1 MSRSSEFR
9 GASSLRALIPWA
21 APALLAAGL
30 LSGCSPSEPPPSAA
44 KAEPPVSVAE
54 AAVPESTPGAASEGA
69 EAAGPQPLATGH
81 FGPELEAVEVSLAF
95 RPEPDSA
102 RAGYYGFG
110 ETPTAEQV
118 AGWDIDVRP
127 DGQGL
132 PPGSGS
138 VTDGE
143 MLYEAKCA
151 ECHGSFGE
159 GQGRWPVLAG
169 GQGSLTHDRPDKTVG
184 SYWPY
189 ASTLWDYIHRAMP
202 FYAPQSLED
211 DEVYAIAAYVLY
223 LNDVVDDEFVL
234 THENLASIEM
244 PNAEGFFGP
253 DPRPDVQNALC
264 MENCKDP
271 SEIRIT
277 WDSTAL
283 GVTPTEHF
291 KAEEEAASAAPAPGG
306 DAGGAGPEVPAAAD
320 VDLDEGASTY
330 ARACQACHAAGL
342 AGAPKA
348 DDAAEWARRAEQGW
362 ATLVDH
368 AVNGYQGDAGY
379 MPAKGGQAQLSD
391 AAVAAAV
398 AHMLKPASVE
408 IPH

>member
-1 MSRSSEFR
+1 MSRSSKFVCSFSVLP
-9 GASSLRALIPWA
+9 GVPWA
-21 APALLAAGL
+21 MLALFAAGLAAG
-30 LSGCSPSEPPPSAA
+30 CAPPEPPASPEPTASP
-44 KAEPPVSVAE
+44 EPPAVAD
-54 AAVPESTPGAASEGA
+54 AASVPGEDAVASGL
-69 EAAGPQPLATGH
+69 QSLATGH
-81 FGPELEAVEVSLAF
+81 FGPELEAREISLAF
-95 RPEPDSA
+95 RPEPDPA
-102 RAGYYGFG
+102 RAGHYGLG
-110 ETPTAEQV
+110 ETPTAEQI

-132 PPGSGS
+132 PAGSGS
-138 VTDGE
+138 VADGE
-143 MLYEAKCA
+143 MLYEEKCA

-169 GQGSLTHDRPDKTVG
+169 GEGNLTHDRPEKTVG

-223 LNDVVDDEFVL
+223 LNDIVDDEFVL

-244 PNAEGFFGP
+244 PNADGFFGP
-253 DPRPDVQNALC
+253 DPRPDVRNALC

-277 WDSTAL
+277 WDSTEL

-291 KAEEEAASAAPAPGG
+291 KDDAGAESAARESEAQSAGAAP
-306 DAGGAGPEVPAAAD
+306 DVPALAD
-320 VDLDEGASTY
+320 LDLDEGASTY
-330 ARACQACHAAGL
+330 ATACQACHAAGL

-348 DDAAEWARRAEQGW
+348 DDAAEWARRADQGW
-362 ATLVDH
+362 AILVNH
-368 AVNGYQGDAGY
+368 ALNGYQGEAGY

-398 AHMLKPASVE
+398 VHMLTSAGVDVPQ
-408 IPH
+408 

>member
-1 MSRSSEFR
+1 MSRSSKSPISLS
-9 GASSLRALIPWA
+9 GALRVPGAVLALFAAGLFGGCAPPEPPESPAVADAPA
-21 APALLAAGL
+21 APAQEAEVSGL
-30 LSGCSPSEPPPSAA
+30 QS
-44 KAEPPVSVAE
+44 
-54 AAVPESTPGAASEGA
+54 
-69 EAAGPQPLATGH
+69 LATGH
-81 FGPELEAVEVSLAF
+81 FGPELEAAEISLAF
-95 RPEPDSA
+95 RPEPDPA

-132 PPGSGS
+132 PEGSGS
-138 VTDGE
+138 VADGE
-143 MLYEAKCA
+143 MLYEEKCA

-169 GQGSLTHDRPDKTVG
+169 GQGSLTHDRPEKTVG

-223 LNDVVDDEFVL
+223 LNDIVDDEFVL

-244 PNAEGFFGP
+244 PNAAGFFGP

-291 KAEEEAASAAPAPGG
+291 KDEAAAESTAPASG
-306 DAGGAGPEVPAAAD
+306 AETAGAGPDVPAVA
-320 VDLDEGASTY
+320 DLDLDQGAGTY

-342 AGAPKA
+342 AGAPKI
-348 DDAAEWARRAEQGW
+348 DDAEEWTRRAEQGW
-362 ATLVDH
+362 PILVNH
-368 AVNGYQGDAGY
+368 AVNGYQGEAGY
-379 MPAKGGQAQLSD
+379 MPAKGGQVQLSD

-398 AHMLKPASVE
+398 VYMLKSAGVD
-408 IPH
+408 IPQ

>member
-1 MSRSSEFR
+1 V
-9 GASSLRALIPWA
+9 A
-21 APALLAAGL
+21 AEVGDA
-30 LSGCSPSEPPPSAA
+30 
-44 KAEPPVSVAE
+44 
-54 AAVPESTPGAASEGA
+54 GA
-69 EAAGPQPLATGH
+69 EGLATGH
-81 FGPELEAVEVSLAF
+81 FGPELEAVEISLAF
-95 RPEPDSA
+95 RPEPDPD
-102 RAGYYGFG
+102 RAGYFGYG

-138 VTDGE
+138 VADGE
-143 MLYEAKCA
+143 MLYEEKCA

-223 LNDVVDDEFVL
+223 LNDIVDDDFVL
-234 THENLASIEM
+234 TQENLASIEM
-244 PNAEGFFGP
+244 PNAGGFFGP
-253 DPRPDVQNALC
+253 DPRPDVQNPLC
-264 MENCKDP
+264 MEDCKDP
-271 SEIRIT
+271 SDIRIT

-291 KAEEEAASAAPAPGG
+291 KDDEG
-306 DAGGAGPEVPAAAD
+306 GGAGSGPATAEPAGSVPVARAD
-320 VDLDEGASTY
+320 TDLETGARVY
-330 ARACQACHAAGL
+330 AQACQACHAAGL
-342 AGAPKA
+342 AGAPRA
-348 DDAAEWARRAEQGW
+348 DDAAEWGRRAGQGW
-362 ATLVDH
+362 ATLVNH
-368 AVNGYQGDAGY
+368 AVNGFQGEAGY

-391 AAVAAAV
+391 EEVASAV
-398 AHMLKPASVE
+398 AHMLETAGVD
-408 IPH
+408 

>member
-1 MSRSSEFR
+1 MSRSSNPP
-9 GASSLRALIPWA
+9 LRVLGVLAVFGLAACGPGGSPAAPTTPA
-21 APALLAAGL
+21 APA
-30 LSGCSPSEPPPSAA
+30 P
-44 KAEPPVSVAE
+44 
-54 AAVPESTPGAASEGA
+54 AAS
-69 EAAGPQPLATGH
+69 AGPDVDDAAAPAGLATGH
-81 FGPELEAVEVSLAF
+81 FGPALEAVEISLSF
-95 RPEPDSA
+95 RPEPESD

-110 ETPTAEQV
+110 RAPTEEEI

-132 PPGSGS
+132 PAGSGS

-143 MLYEAKCA
+143 MLYEEKCA

-169 GQGSLTHDRPDKTVG
+169 GQDSLTHDRPDKTVG

-189 ASTLWDYIHRAMP
+189 ASTLWDYVHRAMP
-202 FYAPQSLED
+202 FYAPQSLSD

-223 LNDVVDDEFVL
+223 LNDIVDDDFVL

-244 PNAEGFFGP
+244 PNADGFFSP
-253 DPRPDVQNALC
+253 DPRPDIRNPPC
-264 MENCKDP
+264 ERDCKDP

-291 KAEEEAASAAPAPGG
+291 KDDEAPVAAPAVATTGA
-306 DAGGAGPEVPAAAD
+306 AGGGGEVPDLAA
-320 VDLDEGASTY
+320 LDPASGARTY
-330 ARACQACHAAGL
+330 DQACQVCHAAGL
-342 AGAPKA
+342 AGAPKI
-348 DDAAEWARRAEQGW
+348 DDTAEWGRRAEQGW
-362 ATLVDH
+362 ATLVTH
-368 AVNGYQGDAGY
+368 AVKGYQGRAGY

-391 AAVAAAV
+391 EAVAAAI
-398 AHMLKPASVE
+398 AHMLKTAGVTVE
-408 IPH
+408 

>member
-1 MSRSSEFR
+1 MSRSSDAR
-9 GASSLRALIPWA
+9 RLPAAGGAARIAFVAAVAAFALSACSPPESGAGPAESSGPPAASPAAAGHTVAA
-21 APALLAAGL
+21 APPPTAA
-30 LSGCSPSEPPPSAA
+30 
-44 KAEPPVSVAE
+44 
-54 AAVPESTPGAASEGA
+54 PGG
-69 EAAGPQPLATGH
+69 LATGH
-81 FGPELEAVEVSLAF
+81 FGPDLEAVEISLAF
-95 RPEPDSA
+95 RPEPDPA
-102 RAGYYGFG
+102 RAGYFGYG
-110 ETPTAEQV
+110 ETPSAEQI

-138 VTDGE
+138 VADGE

-169 GQGSLTHDRPDKTVG
+169 GRGSLTHDRPDKTVG

-223 LNDVVDDEFVL
+223 LNDIVDDEFVL
-234 THENLASIEM
+234 SNENLASIEM
-244 PNAEGFFGP
+244 PNADGFFDP
-253 DPRPDVQNALC
+253 DPRPDVQNPLC
-264 MENCKDP
+264 MENCKD
-271 SEIRIT
+271 SSDIRIT

-291 KAEEEAASAAPAPGG
+291 KDEDADGSGSAPAIS
-306 DAGGAGPEVPAAAD
+306 EPAAAAIIARTD
-320 VDLDEGASTY
+320 VDLDAGARVY
-330 ARACQACHAAGL
+330 AQACQACHAAGL
-342 AGAPKA
+342 AGAPKS
-348 DDAAEWARRAEQGW
+348 DDGGEWARRAAQGW
-362 ATLVDH
+362 DTLVSH
-368 AVNGYQGDAGY
+368 ALNGFQGEAGY

-391 AAVAAAV
+391 DEVAAAV
-398 AHMLKPASVE
+398 AHMLDTAGVE
-408 IPH
+408 IE